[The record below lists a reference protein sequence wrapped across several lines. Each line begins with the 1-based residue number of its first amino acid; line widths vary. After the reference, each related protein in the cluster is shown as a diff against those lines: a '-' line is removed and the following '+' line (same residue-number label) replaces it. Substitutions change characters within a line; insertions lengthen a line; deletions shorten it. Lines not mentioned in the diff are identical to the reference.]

1 MCILVCFT
9 LPVPPAMLC
18 RLQEHGIWEE
28 NPIHVED
35 HGLLAVRHVS
45 AARWNPPEEAL
56 LNASQPL
63 LGLQTH

>member
-35 HGLLAVRHVS
+35 HGLLYDMFLQ
-45 AARWNPPEEAL
+45 PGGTL
-56 LNASQPL
+56 LRKL
-63 LGLQTH
+63 C